1 VKRIAVIN
9 VVGLTE
15 SLIGEHTP
23 RIAEFRKRGALAQIV
38 PAFPAVTCTAQSNYL
53 TGATPSQH
61 GIVGNGWYNRE
72 LSEVHFWKQSNH
84 VVQAPKIWDELRGH
98 PESKD
103 QKPTV
108 ANCFWWYNMYSGV
121 DYAIT
126 PRPMYP
132 ADGRKFFDIY
142 SWPYSIRTEIKKDL
156 GEFPFFGF
164 WGPAAGINSPQGKT
178 DCVSRWIAESAK
190 WIENKFSPTLNLIY
204 LPHLDYNLQ
213 RHGPYATASEATK
226 PESKAEG
233 KLEPPHVG
241 TYELNPKIFADL
253 HAIDAIVGDLLDF
266 FGKRGVKVILLS
278 EYGITNVN
286 RPIHLN
292 RLLWERGKFDVAVR
306 EELGLE
312 LLNPG
317 ASEVFAV
324 ADHQIAHVYL
334 GHPSRADAVREF
346 LEKRV
351 GLTVLGAKEKIAAGI
366 DHPRAGDLIAIAPEN
381 AWFTYYYW
389 DDDRRAPDFART
401 VDIHRKPGYDPV
413 ELFLDPKIPAP
424 KLKIMWRLLQKKLGF
439 RMLMD
444 VIPLDATLVKGSHGR
459 RPADKKDW
467 PVFITEKPEL
477 LGAKEIE
484 STDVYHTLLRHF

>member
-1 VKRIAVIN
+1 MKRIAVIN

-23 RIAEFRKRGALAQIV
+23 RIAEFRQRGALAQIV

-84 VVQAPKIWDELRGH
+84 IVQAPKIWDELRTREPGFTCA
-98 PESKD
+98 K
-103 QKPTV
+103 V
-108 ANCFWWYNMYSGV
+108 FWWYNMHSTADYS
-121 DYAIT
+121 IT

-142 SWPYSIRTEIKKDL
+142 TQPGNIRQDIKKDL

-164 WGPAAGINSPQGKT
+164 WGPAAGVKTPQGSADSAT
-178 DCVSRWIAESAK
+178 RWIADSAM

-266 FGKRGVKVILLS
+266 FGKRGIKVILLS

-324 ADHQIAHVYL
+324 ADHQVAHVYVNDHSL
-334 GHPSRADAVREF
+334 ENSVREV
-346 LEKRV
+346 LEKTSGVER
-351 GLTVLGAKEKIAAGI
+351 VLGA
-366 DHPRAGDLIAIAPEN
+366 
-381 AWFTYYYW
+381 
-389 DDDRRAPDFART
+389 
-401 VDIHRKPGYDPV
+401 
-413 ELFLDPKIPAP
+413 
-424 KLKIMWRLLQKKLGF
+424 
-439 RMLMD
+439 
-444 VIPLDATLVKGSHGR
+444 
-459 RPADKKDW
+459 
-467 PVFITEKPEL
+467 TE
-477 LGAKEIE
+477 
-484 STDVYHTLLRHF
+484 